1 MIKAL
6 LTSLLLLCISTL
18 TFAQQT
24 SRLRCDFSVKTK
36 VKDQPASR
44 LVIGTCY
51 YDIRVGRLIYEIRFP
66 EKERWIFMD
75 SIQWVVH
82 NDSVVEVLPASI
94 RPELSVIHLSMK
106 QELSHYGLK
115 NSSFTPTE
123 VKQDKGLV
131 ITTWTPP
138 AATAKRVGKVA
149 TSTKDKQLK
158 GVIFYHPKGHI
169 LRKQLFNDYINTQG
183 LLFPKEIVDIV
194 FEEDKEI
201 WQQTTYTNVVINEIK
216 NNHIYNY
223 MPRVMPS
230 NKGTVKK

>member
-1 MIKAL
+1 MLKAL
-6 LTSLLLLCISTL
+6 FAPLFLLVISFTAS
-18 TFAQQT
+18 AQQT

-44 LVIGTCY
+44 LVMGTCY

-66 EKERWIFMD
+66 EKEKWIFMD
-75 SIQWVVH
+75 SIQWVVR
-82 NDSVVEVLPASI
+82 NDSVIEVLPASI

-115 NSSFTPTE
+115 NSSFTATE
-123 VKQDKGLV
+123 VRQDKGLV

-138 AATAKRVGKVA
+138 AATAKRIGNVA
-149 TSTKDKQLK
+149 TSTRDKQLR
-158 GVIFYHPKGHI
+158 GVIFYHPKGNP
-169 LRKQLFNDYINTQG
+169 LRKQLFNDYLNVQG
-183 LLFPKEIVDIV
+183 LLFPREIIDIV
-194 FEEDKEI
+194 YEDQKEI

-223 MPRVMPS
+223 MPRVLPA
-230 NKGTVKK
+230 NKGAVKK

>member
-1 MIKAL
+1 MLKAL
-6 LTSLLLLCISTL
+6 FASILLLGISTH
-18 TFAQQT
+18 TSAQQT

-44 LVIGTCY
+44 LVMGTCY
-51 YDIRVGRLIYEIRFP
+51 YDIRIGRLIYEIRFP
-66 EKERWIFMD
+66 EKEKWIFMD
-75 SIQWVVH
+75 SIQWVVR
-82 NDSVVEVLPASI
+82 NDSVIEVLPASI

-115 NSSFTPTE
+115 NSSFTATE

-169 LRKQLFNDYINTQG
+169 LRKQLFNNYTNTQG

-223 MPRVMPS
+223 MPRVIPS
-230 NKGTVKK
+230 SKGTVKK